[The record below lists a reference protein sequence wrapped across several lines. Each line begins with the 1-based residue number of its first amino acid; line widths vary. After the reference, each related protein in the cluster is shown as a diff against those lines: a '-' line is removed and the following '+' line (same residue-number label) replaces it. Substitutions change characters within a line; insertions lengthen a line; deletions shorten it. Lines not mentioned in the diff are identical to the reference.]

1 MDSTGWT
8 EILNIV
14 LGVPV
19 FGILLILVMMR
30 KIVPGW
36 MLTRQEEECSKRIA
50 ELREGYERE
59 IVSLKATL
67 DRVSADKDEARGQV
81 HELGERAYRELV
93 PTIVRANDSLR
104 ATQDLLREIAIR
116 ANRGSH
122 EP

>member
-1 MDSTGWT
+1 MDTTGWA
-8 EILNIV
+8 EVLNIV

-19 FGILLILVMMR
+19 FGILLVLVMMR

-36 MLTRQEEECSKRIA
+36 LLTRQDEECARCKA
-50 ELREGYERE
+50 DLKEGYLREIALLKERLE
-59 IVSLKATL
+59 
-67 DRVSADKDEARGQV
+67 RVSQDEDDARAQV

-116 ANRGSH
+116 AGRGSH
-122 EP
+122 ES

>member
-1 MDSTGWT
+1 METTGWA
-8 EILNIV
+8 EALNIL

-19 FGILLILVMMR
+19 FGVLLILVMAR
-30 KIVPGW
+30 KIIPGW
-36 MLTRQEEECSKRIA
+36 MLTRQEEESKQRVLD
-50 ELREGYERE
+50 LREGYERE
-59 IVSLKATL
+59 ILLLKTRL
-67 DRVSADKDEARGQV
+67 DRVTAAEDAAREQV

-116 ANRGSH
+116 AGRGPH